1 MREGYL
7 TDVRMKDKKGGIIAL
22 TRDIFH
28 DLPRCG
34 IYFSRRTYRG
44 EENEKSNS
52 VSTANGVA
60 TSLWDSR
67 LLFCRNVYLYVVFAL

>member
-1 MREGYL
+1 MICL
-7 TDVRMKDKKGGIIAL
+7 DVEYTLVDERIG
-22 TRDIFH
+22 
-28 DLPRCG
+28 
-34 IYFSRRTYRG
+34 G